1 MSVTGAARSFDETNR
16 GPLDGVRVIDLSRL
30 VAGNMATLQLAD
42 YGADVI
48 KVEHPTKGDDLR
60 NWRVEGI
67 ETFWKVYGRNKRSMA
82 LDIRKAE
89 GRQVFM
95 RLIESAAVLVENFVP
110 GTLEK
115 WGFAP
120 ETLHAV
126 NPDLVILRISGWG
139 QDGPYRDRP
148 GFGTLVEAMS
158 GYAHLNGFADRPPLL
173 PPLALADMV
182 AGLYG
187 SFAVMTAL
195 RVAERGGKG
204 QVIDLSLFEPML
216 SLIASEA
223 VKHRVTGAVTM
234 RSGNQAPHTAPR
246 NVYTCADGG
255 FLAMSGSMQSMAERI
270 LDTIGR
276 PELKSD
282 PRFRT
287 NDDRVAN
294 RDELDAIIGAHVA
307 ASSLADNLATF
318 EAAGVTVAPVVSMA
332 DLMTHDYVLGRGAL
346 TELADA
352 ELGAVPMHEIVP
364 RMDRTPGTFRRPAPT
379 LGEHTDEIL
388 AELGFGSPRKEA
400 IA

>member
-1 MSVTGAARSFDETNR
+1 M
-16 GPLDGVRVIDLSRL
+16 
-30 VAGNMATLQLAD
+30 
-42 YGADVI
+42 
-48 KVEHPTKGDDLR
+48 
-60 NWRVEGI
+60 
-67 ETFWKVYGRNKRSMA
+67 
-82 LDIRKAE
+82 
-89 GRQVFM
+89 
-95 RLIESAAVLVENFVP
+95 
-110 GTLEK
+110 
-115 WGFAP
+115 
-120 ETLHAV
+120 
-126 NPDLVILRISGWG
+126 RISGWG

-195 RVAERGGKG
+195 RVAERGGRG

-234 RSGNQAPHTAPR
+234 RSGNQAAHTAPR

-294 RDELDAIIGAHVA
+294 RDELDAIIGAHVVA
-307 ASSLADNLATF
+307 RSLADNLAAF
-318 EAAGVTVAPVVSMA
+318 EAAGVPVAPVVSMA

-388 AELGFGSPRKEA
+388 AELGFGTRKEA